1 MRYEIVK
8 PIDEEAL
15 AEFEKNLAS
24 CKCDFWKFLKDR
36 GHIREVP
43 EFKVGQWFTD
53 VNGDKVLL
61 SVHHVNLCPD
71 TFGLISEKGE
81 VVSFGTSIER
91 AVRGHVLTPIS
102 PPVFGEEVNFDTV
115 RKEYANDGWFS
126 GYLAENFRL
135 IRRNQ

>member
-15 AEFEKNLAS
+15 KLITTWSA
-24 CKCDFWKFLKDR
+24 DR
-36 GHIREVP
+36 LVADGYIREVP
-43 EFKVGQWFTD
+43 EFKVGQWFKD

-102 PPVFGEEVNFDTV
+102 PPVFGEEVSVETLRRSPGNVPDLL
-115 RKEYANDGWFS
+115 DC
-126 GYLAENFRL
+126 LENFRL